1 MATATHTK
9 ESTMSSKHPQGTF
22 ARFGNGWAIR
32 VQNGQGTGFGVGS
45 HVTVH
50 LKSGALKQVTLG
62 DKFDERDL
70 GNGKVAYIF
79 DFTDGWTT
87 PAAPSTGLMAP
98 RSGCCD
104 DCGDTDSLAWTGA
117 QTLCGDCQGN

>member
-1 MATATHTK
+1 M
-9 ESTMSSKHPQGTF
+9 STKHPQGTF
-22 ARFGNGWAIR
+22 TRFGDGWAVR
-32 VQNGQGTGFGVGS
+32 VQNGQGHGFGVGS

-50 LKSGALKQVTLG
+50 LKSGGLKQVTLG
-62 DKFDERDL
+62 DVFDQRDL

-87 PAAPSTGLMAP
+87 TPAAPSAGLMAP

-104 DCGDTDSLAWTGA
+104 DCGDTDNLAWTGA
-117 QTLCGDCQGN
+117 QTLCGDCQ